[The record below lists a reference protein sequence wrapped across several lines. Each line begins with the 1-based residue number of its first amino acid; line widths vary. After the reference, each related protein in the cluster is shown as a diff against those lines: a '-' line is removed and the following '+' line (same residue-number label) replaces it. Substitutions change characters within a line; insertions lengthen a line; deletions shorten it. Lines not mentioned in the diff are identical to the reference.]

1 MSNYDSRE
9 DTTKHIMRVRKLV
22 RRFRHLLN
30 VRSINHDD
38 SKMSSPEKETFDR
51 VTPKLK
57 SLTYGS
63 AEYRKTLAEMKT
75 ALEHHYANNR
85 HHPEHFEN
93 GIDEM
98 TLVDVVEMLCDW
110 KAASERHDDGDIM
123 KSIEINQER
132 FNLSDQLANILK
144 NTVLDM
150 GLISEESIND
160 A

>member
-22 RRFRHLLN
+22 RRFRNLLN

-63 AEYRKTLAEMKT
+63 DEYRKILAEMKT

-93 GIDEM
+93 GIEDM

>member
-22 RRFRHLLN
+22 RRFRNLLN